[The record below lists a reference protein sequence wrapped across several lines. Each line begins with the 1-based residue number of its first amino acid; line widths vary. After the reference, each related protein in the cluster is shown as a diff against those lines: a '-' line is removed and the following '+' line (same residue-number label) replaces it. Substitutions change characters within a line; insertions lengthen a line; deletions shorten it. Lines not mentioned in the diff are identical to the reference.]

1 MRPGWLFDDSP
12 LPDPTG
18 RGAAAVKFLNLL
30 QLTEGRFAGQRD
42 WLQPWQARLVRRIYG
57 DVAESGRRRIRTVY
71 AQIPRGNG
79 KTTLCGGLALLHL
92 LGKAESEPA
101 GQVII
106 AAGDREQASIC
117 FNSARRMVR
126 ADPRFARITTVTD
139 SLKLIRHPKSDGIL
153 KAISSE
159 SYTKMGMSI
168 SCLICDELATW
179 GTGDRDL
186 YNTLISSQ
194 GKRESPLTIVITTAG
209 VGRGS
214 IAWDLYSYARRVAA
228 GEAVDPSFLP
238 VLFEVEQGV
247 DWRDRE
253 AWADVNPAIASG
265 FRSLEEMEVSAV
277 RAEHLPAQVASFERL
292 YLNRWLDA
300 SATPWLDLAIWD
312 EGSTEVDLEAIEP
325 GTAAW
330 IGVDLS
336 STTDLTAMVMVV
348 EVAGGVMGMSA
359 HNLRA
364 APAGDPLEHG
374 PEYLV
379 ISKFFVPEDGLR
391 RRSERDGVPY
401 ALWADQGFLIAT
413 PGAVV
418 DYSVVESY
426 VADLAER
433 FRVEA
438 IAIDRWNS
446 TATTTRLLEQG
457 LPVIRFGQGFAS
469 MSPAVKETERLIL
482 SRRLAHDANPVLR
495 WCLGNVAIEQDAA
508 GNVKISKARSRDK
521 VDGAVA
527 LAMAVGVAS
536 TEGRHTS
543 VYAERPSFLVV

>member
-1 MRPGWLFDDSP
+1 MRPEWLFTDDPIS
-12 LPDPTG
+12 DPTG

-30 QLTEGRFAGQRD
+30 QLTEGRFAGQKA
-42 WLQPWQARLVRRIYG
+42 WLQPWQARLVQRIYG
-57 DVAESGRRRIRTVY
+57 DVAESGRRRVRTVY

-117 FNSARRMVR
+117 FNSARRMVQ
-126 ADPRFARITTVTD
+126 ADPRLARITTVTD

-186 YNTLISSQ
+186 YNTLVSSQ
-194 GKRESPLTIVITTAG
+194 GKREAPITIIITTAG

-214 IAWDLYSYARRVAA
+214 VCWETYSYARRVVA
-228 GEAVDPSFLP
+228 GEVTDPTFLP
-238 VLFEVEQGV
+238 VLFEVEAGT
-247 DWRDRE
+247 DWRDRK
-253 AWADVNPAIASG
+253 AWVEVNPAISSG
-265 FRSLEEMEVSAV
+265 FRSLEEMEVSAA

-292 YLNRWLDA
+292 YLNRWTDGA
-300 SATPWLDLAIWD
+300 AEPWLDLTIWD
-312 EGSTEVDLEAIEP
+312 EGALELDLEEIDP
-325 GTAAW
+325 GTPAW
-330 IGVDLS
+330 IGIDLS
-336 STTDLTAMVMVV
+336 STADLTAVV
-348 EVAGGVMGMSA
+348 ALIERGA
-359 HNLRA
+359 
-364 APAGDPLEHG
+364 DEF
-374 PEYLV
+374 LV
-379 ISKFFVPEDGLR
+379 LPKFFVPENGVR
-391 RRSERDGVPY
+391 RRSERDGVNY
-401 ALWADQGFLIAT
+401 SLWAEQGLITAT
-413 PGAVV
+413 PGSVV
-418 DYSVVESY
+418 DYGIVESY
-426 VADLAER
+426 VEELAER

-446 TATTTRLLEQG
+446 TATTTRLLEAG

-482 SRRLAHDANPVLR
+482 SRRLAHDGSPVMR
-495 WCLGNVAIEQDAA
+495 WCLSNVAIEQDAA
-508 GNVKISKARSRDK
+508 GNVKPSKARSREK
-521 VDGAVA
+521 IDGAVA
-527 LAMAVGVAS
+527 LAMAVGVAA

-543 VYAERPSFLVV
+543 VYAERPSFLFV